1 MVNMLLKSRK
11 IVDDIN
17 IIILLE
23 TNLDVQ
29 VFYFNIGLIQSIYEL
44 YFSAIV

>member
-1 MVNMLLKSRK
+1 MQKK
-11 IVDDIN
+11 IVVVIN

-29 VFYFNIGLIQSIYEL
+29 VYYFKTWLIQSIYEL